1 TRSHDAMS
9 APSNEK
15 HQDTPPLELSDECA
29 RIREHMSFI
38 EALVTNMVAEK
49 EKEKDAEAEKLKEG
63 THREAALGELQ
74 ERNTGGHGD
83 ERC

>member
-1 TRSHDAMS
+1 MNN
-9 APSNEK
+9 PSNEK

-49 EKEKDAEAEKLKEG
+49 EKE
-63 THREAALGELQ
+63 
-74 ERNTGGHGD
+74 ERRGSGKTQRGNPPRGRIRGVTGAYYRRARG
-83 ERC
+83 